1 MAKEVFLMAD
11 VKDLGSE
18 GDVVTVAE
26 GYARNYLFPQKL
38 AAEVTDATRRRLV
51 KIQKERDVKQAATL
65 VTARE
70 RATKLKSLNVTI
82 PAKTSE
88 EDKLYGS
95 VTAADIEKILLG
107 QNFDVDRAMIQLEEP
122 IKTLGVYDVP
132 VLLHPEVEGSVKVW
146 VVDQDA

>member
-51 KIQKERDVKQAATL
+51 KIQQERDVKQAAAL
-65 VTARE
+65 VVAQE
-70 RATKLKSLNVTI
+70 KATQLKSINVTI

-95 VTAADIEKILLG
+95 VSAADIEKILVG
-107 QNFDVDRAMIQLEEP
+107 QNCDVDRAMIQLEEP
-122 IKTLGVYDVP
+122 IKTLGVFDVP

>member
-51 KIQKERDVKQAATL
+51 KIQQERDVKQAATL

>member
-51 KIQKERDVKQAATL
+51 KIQAERDVTQAAAL

-70 RATKLKSLNVTI
+70 RATQLKSINVTI

-95 VTAADIEKILLG
+95 VSAADIEKILLG

>member
-51 KIQKERDVKQAATL
+51 KIQQERDVKQAAS
-65 VTARE
+65 R
-70 RATKLKSLNVTI
+70 
-82 PAKTSE
+82 
-88 EDKLYGS
+88 G
-95 VTAADIEKILLG
+95 G
-107 QNFDVDRAMIQLEEP
+107 
-122 IKTLGVYDVP
+122 
-132 VLLHPEVEGSVKVW
+132 
-146 VVDQDA
+146 

>member
-51 KIQKERDVKQAATL
+51 KIQAERDVKQAAAL

-70 RATKLKSLNVTI
+70 RATKLKSINVTI

-95 VTAADIEKILLG
+95 VSAADIEKILLG

>member
-51 KIQKERDVKQAATL
+51 KIQQERDVKQAAAL

-70 RATKLKSLNVTI
+70 RATKLKSINVTI

-95 VTAADIEKILLG
+95 VSAADIEKILLG